1 MKNLLNLITHCLSS
15 LTHANLG
22 PYAGHRFLLLLVMVY
37 LTGFSLVAQKDQS
50 GFGFKSD
57 STESNYQNQDQIGGP
72 KTIGAQL
79 KADNQKKESFY
90 RVPIRATNDW
100 YAWKKKLNEN
110 TGIQLGINYTTVLM
124 SASEVISEENSK
136 GTSGGILD
144 IQIGWNAV
152 GRKSGKNKGTLFVK
166 MNSRHAY
173 GDKTSPMFHGIFESG
188 YYGLPAVGYNDYSFR
203 MLELNWQQSLVN
215 DKLTLVVGKLDPTN
229 YFNFHGLV
237 VPWTSFLGYGS
248 SLSGTVNW
256 PNQGFGIMAGYKF
269 TDQIYAIA
277 GLADAYGDLF
287 AKGDFLDFGE
297 NFFDG
302 NFFKAFEVG
311 YVPTMA
317 ERYFKKISV
326 TFWQTDAYTNPSGT
340 DIAGG
345 EGVAVSTHW
354 FFREKFAPYI
364 RFAFSDGN
372 GENAFYKKDLQIGHG
387 IVFKSH
393 DLLGT
398 SLSVAET
405 NIPDTKN
412 QVTLE
417 LYYRFHVTEHLA
429 ITPDFQ
435 WIFNPTLNSNTD
447 NLTYLGIRARATL

>member
-188 YYGLPAVGYNDYSFR
+188 Y
-203 MLELNWQQSLVN
+203 
-215 DKLTLVVGKLDPTN
+215 
-229 YFNFHGLV
+229 
-237 VPWTSFLGYGS
+237 
-248 SLSGTVNW
+248 
-256 PNQGFGIMAGYKF
+256 
-269 TDQIYAIA
+269 
-277 GLADAYGDLF
+277 
-287 AKGDFLDFGE
+287 
-297 NFFDG
+297 
-302 NFFKAFEVG
+302 
-311 YVPTMA
+311 
-317 ERYFKKISV
+317 
-326 TFWQTDAYTNPSGT
+326 
-340 DIAGG
+340 
-345 EGVAVSTHW
+345 
-354 FFREKFAPYI
+354 
-364 RFAFSDGN
+364 
-372 GENAFYKKDLQIGHG
+372 
-387 IVFKSH
+387 
-393 DLLGT
+393 
-398 SLSVAET
+398 
-405 NIPDTKN
+405 
-412 QVTLE
+412 
-417 LYYRFHVTEHLA
+417 A
-429 ITPDFQ
+429 IT
-435 WIFNPTLNSNTD
+435 ITVSVC
-447 NLTYLGIRARATL
+447 